1 MSGAH
6 CRGVCPEC
14 GSEEAD
20 SFWCSERG
28 NNLSCDKCGYDSGW
42 EKGILDKTENYLRK
56 LSHAELVFIQQFVF
70 DLIEY
75 KFEKEKKE
83 VTQKSY

>member
-6 CRGVCPEC
+6 MKTVCPEC

-20 SFWCSERG
+20 SFWCSENG
-28 NNLSCDKCGYDSGW
+28 NNLSCDECGYDSGW
-42 EKGILDKTENYLRK
+42 EKSILDKTENYLKK
-56 LSHAELVFIQQFVF
+56 LSHAELVFIQNFVF

-75 KFEKEKKE
+75 KYEQEKKE
-83 VTQKSY
+83 EA

>member
-6 CRGVCPEC
+6 CKGVCPEC

-20 SFWCSERG
+20 SFWCSESG
-28 NNLSCDKCGYDSGW
+28 VNLFCKKCGYDSGW
-42 EKGILDKTENYLRK
+42 EKSILDKTQNYLRK

-70 DLIEY
+70 DMIDYRYSQEN
-75 KFEKEKKE
+75 KEKK
-83 VTQKSY
+83 

>member
-6 CRGVCPEC
+6 CSGVCPEC

-20 SFWCSERG
+20 AFWCSERG

-42 EKGILDKTENYLRK
+42 EKSILDITQNYLRK

-70 DLIEY
+70 DMINYRYGQEN
-75 KFEKEKKE
+75 KEDI
-83 VTQKSY
+83 S